1 MKTVAEFIGTIQDGG
16 AETLVKDYALLL
28 NKNLIK
34 CIVIVLYRYK
44 NTANDSILANNKIKI
59 ISIYNKNKT
68 DSFFVKIIR
77 KVNDWWY
84 PYYKLKKIIKKENVE
99 VLHVHLSFLNYVRRI
114 AKSIKN
120 VKFFYTCHSL
130 PEKLIG
136 EDCLK
141 ENSAAKYLI
150 KNNSLQIIALH
161 DEMREAINSMFGI
174 NNTIVIRNGINFD
187 RFKNVKETKENIR
200 TTLSIPV
207 NAFVVGHVGRF
218 SVVKNHSFLVDIFCE
233 ILKKRADAFLLL
245 IGDGKKKQEIENRLI
260 DLGLQNKYLI
270 LSNRSDIPQLLRA
283 MDVFVF
289 PSLYEG
295 LPISLV
301 EAQVSEIRCIASDRV
316 PKETFK
322 TQFAVP
328 VSLEKSPE
336 EWSRIVLD
344 NNIWGS
350 INGSIEDYD
359 MNKEIRRLENLY
371 LS

>member
-1 MKTVAEFIGTIQDGG
+1 MKTVAQFIGTIQDGG

-28 NKNLIK
+28 NKSLIK
-34 CIVIVLYRYK
+34 CIVIVLYRNR
-44 NTANDSILANNKIKI
+44 NTANDLILENSKIKI
-59 ISIYNKNKT
+59 IPIYNKT
-68 DSFFVKIIR
+68 DSFLIKLIR
-77 KVNDWWY
+77 KLNNWWY
-84 PYYKLKKIIKKENVE
+84 PYYRLKKIIKKENID
-99 VLHVHLSFLNYVRRI
+99 VLHVHLSFLHYVKRI

-120 VKFFYTCHSL
+120 VKLFYTCHSL

-136 EDCLK
+136 ENCLK
-141 ENSAAKYLI
+141 ENLAAKYLL
-150 KNNSLQIIALH
+150 KNNGLQIIALH
-161 DEMREAINSMFGI
+161 DEMRKAIDSMFGI

-200 TTLSIPV
+200 TTLNIPF

-233 ILKKRADAFLLL
+233 ILKKKPDAFLLL
-245 IGDGKKKQEIENRLI
+245 IGDGEKKQEIINKLN
-260 DLGLQNKYLI
+260 DLGLHNKYLI

-295 LPISLV
+295 LSISLI

-328 VSLEKSPE
+328 VSLEKSSE
-336 EWSRIVLD
+336 EWCRIILD

-350 INGSIEDYD
+350 INGNIEDYD
-359 MNKEIRRLENLY
+359 MNKEIRRLENFY

>member
-1 MKTVAEFIGTIQDGG
+1 MKTVAQFIGTIQDGG

-28 NKNLIK
+28 NKSLIK
-34 CIVIVLYRYK
+34 CIVIVLYRNNK
-44 NTANDSILANNKIKI
+44 TANDTILSNNKIKI
-59 ISIYNKNKT
+59 VPIYNKT
-68 DSFFVKIIR
+68 DSLFIKLIR
-77 KVNDWWY
+77 KLNNWWY
-84 PYYKLKKIIKKENVE
+84 PYFRLKKIIKKENVE
-99 VLHVHLSFLNYVRRI
+99 VLHVHLSFLHYVKKI

-120 VKFFYTCHSL
+120 VKLFYTCHSL

-136 EDCLK
+136 KNCLK
-141 ENSAAKYLI
+141 ENSAAKYLL
-150 KNNSLQIIALH
+150 KNNDLQIIALH
-161 DEMREAINSMFGI
+161 EEMRKEINSMFGI

-187 RFKNVKETKENIR
+187 RFKNIKETKENIR
-200 TTLSIPV
+200 TTLNIPV

-233 ILKKRADAFLLL
+233 VLLKKPDAFLLL
-245 IGDGKKKQEIENRLI
+245 IGDGEKKQEIENKLI
-260 DLGLQNKYLI
+260 NLGLQNKYLI

-295 LPISLV
+295 LPISLI
-301 EAQVSEIRCIASDRV
+301 EAQVSEIRCIASDKV

-328 VSLEKSPE
+328 VSLEKSSE
-336 EWSRIVLD
+336 EWCRIILD
-344 NNIWGS
+344 NTIRGS
-350 INGSIEDYD
+350 INGNIEDYD
-359 MNKEIRRLENLY
+359 MNKEIRRLENFY